1 MGFFDKLSNFLKSKR
16 HVEANILIVGLNNS
30 GKTTVVNQFKA
41 EDEKSNDTIVPTV
54 GFNVEK
60 FKTQNVGFTAFD
72 MSGQGRYRDLWEHYY
87 KDCHGVIFV
96 IDSSDKLRLVVVKEE
111 LDLLLQHPDISCK
124 RIPILFFANKM
135 DRNKYNA
142 IIEVSKNIDDS
153 SKIEEILDTL
163 NDKKKP
169 IDYRRGG
176 VISLFVGLGLFLFGA
191 VSSIDI
197 LKGVGLL
204 VAAIGV
210 GSIIA
215 GYLYPNESAEITKAV
230 EKFEEK

>member
-1 MGFFDKLSNFLKSKR
+1 MEGY
-16 HVEANILIVGLNNS
+16 VAILMPVLL
-30 GKTTVVNQFKA
+30 V
-41 EDEKSNDTIVPTV
+41 
-54 GFNVEK
+54 
-60 FKTQNVGFTAFD
+60 
-72 MSGQGRYRDLWEHYY
+72 
-87 KDCHGVIFV
+87 GVIFFF
-96 IDSSDKLRLVVVKEE
+96 
-111 LDLLLQHPDISCK
+111 IS
-124 RIPILFFANKM
+124 KM
-135 DRNKYNA
+135 ERNKYNA
-142 IIEVSKNIDDS
+142 IIEVSKNLDDS

-169 IDYRRGG
+169 IDYRRSG
-176 VISLFVGLGLFLFGA
+176 VITLFVGLGLFLFGA

-230 EKFEEK
+230 EKFEE